1 MEFILLFGKIKK
13 FSENPEVLRRL
24 SLKKNLLRRKK
35 MIKMLIDKNFPQIAF
50 FQDIEAKVIFFLN
63 LYAESQIRNLLL
75 RYEIT
80 KLSRNSYYK
89 VLM

>member
-1 MEFILLFGKIKK
+1 
-13 FSENPEVLRRL
+13 
-24 SLKKNLLRRKK
+24 
-35 MIKMLIDKNFPQIAF
+35 MIIDNKFPQIVF
-50 FQDIEAKVIFFLN
+50 FQDIEAKKIFFLH